1 MNSKQIKQ
9 IPVKTLLMFVFIT
22 LSVVVM
28 AQPTDSK
35 PQEQVKGFVT
45 RAVILDGDTVALMW
59 LPTVCIYAPMKFNS
73 KVQVITFTK
82 LVNHI
87 KRVYPYAKLIGRKV
101 NEINKYL
108 NTLQNDRVREKEK
121 DRLEKE
127 LRDEFEDELK
137 KFTYTQGKIL
147 MKLIYRETSKTTYEI
162 VKDYR
167 GGFNAILWQSVAR
180 IFGYN
185 MKVTYDPNGADRDI
199 ENIVIMLE
207 NGTLK

>member
-1 MNSKQIKQ
+1 MKKQNQWIWAKGM
-9 IPVKTLLMFVFIT
+9 IFIYIVMISM
-22 LSVVVM
+22 SVYS
-28 AQPTDSK
+28 QPTDNKLK
-35 PQEQVKGFVT
+35 PNGEGFVT
-45 RAVILDGDTVALMW
+45 RAVILDGDTIAMMW
-59 LPTVCIYAPMKFNS
+59 LPTVSIYAPIKFNS

-87 KRVYPYAKLIGRKV
+87 KRVYPYSKLIGRKV

-121 DRLEKE
+121 DRLEDE
-127 LRDEFEDELK
+127 LTAEFEDELK
-137 KFTYTQGKIL
+137 KLTYTQGKIL
-147 MKLIYRETSKTTYEI
+147 MKLIYRETSKTTYDL

-167 GGFNAILWQSVAR
+167 GGFNALLWQSVAR

-185 MKVTYDPNGADRDI
+185 LKVTYDPLGTDRDI